1 MRFTRSLL
9 FAAVVVDLVF
19 GSPAMATEEAEYQV
33 LVEAEPFEL
42 RYYQA
47 QVLAETLVD
56 AGFKKAGNK
65 AFRRLFGYISGDNQA
80 SQKVAMTAPV
90 GQRDGGEAIAMTAPV
105 GQTTKDG
112 QWAISFMLPAQ
123 FTAQSAPQPTNPD
136 VYIRAVPARHVAA
149 IRYSGFWSE
158 KGYQEHLDLLQS
170 WMAEQGYEAVGAPVW
185 ARYNPPM
192 MPWFLR
198 RNEVLVPIASPADAA
213 D

>member
-1 MRFTRSLL
+1 
-9 FAAVVVDLVF
+9 
-19 GSPAMATEEAEYQV
+19 MATEEAEYQV
-33 LVEAEPFEL
+33 LVDAEPFEL

-65 AFRRLFGYISGDNQA
+65 AFRRLFRYISGDNQA
-80 SQKVAMTAPV
+80 NQKVAMTAPV
-90 GQRDGGEAIAMTAPV
+90 GQTESGEVIAMTAPV
-105 GQTTKDG
+105 GQTTTDG

-123 FTAQSAPQPTNPD
+123 YTAQSAPQPTNPD
-136 VYIRAVPARHVAA
+136 VYIRAVPARHMAA

-158 KGYQEHLDLLQS
+158 KSYQENLDLLQS
-170 WMAEQGYEAVGAPVW
+170 WMAEQGYEAAGAPVW

-198 RNEVLVPIASPADAA
+198 RNEVLVPIVWPVDVAE
-213 D
+213 